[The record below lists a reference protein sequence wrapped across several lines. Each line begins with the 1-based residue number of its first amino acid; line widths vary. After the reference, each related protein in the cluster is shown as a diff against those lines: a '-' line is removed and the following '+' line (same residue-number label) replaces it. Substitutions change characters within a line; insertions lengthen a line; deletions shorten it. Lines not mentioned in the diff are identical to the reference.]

1 MAERVRISLLSAMRI
16 AVTGLLLT
24 EYLISREIQFGKRA
38 QCASQCCTRG
48 PRARPTLVM
57 AARDSLFYCQN
68 SAVLM
73 IRILLFAFV
82 VNLIDSSFL
91 YLQSLSESGNWASK
105 AKASISRRI

>member
-57 AARDSLFYCQN
+57 AARDSLSFIAKTRQFYSN
-68 SAVLM
+68 DSYFSYLH
-73 IRILLFAFV
+73 LL
-82 VNLIDSSFL
+82 
-91 YLQSLSESGNWASK
+91 
-105 AKASISRRI
+105 